1 MRKLRVRSCIIDGEA
16 VACGD
21 DGLSSF
27 DRLCYR
33 QNDAVVFMC
42 AFDLIELDGDDL
54 RRDPLAIRK
63 ATLANVLAAASP
75 GLRFTSASTTSPSLM
90 A

>member
-1 MRKLRVRSCIIDGEA
+1 MRRRRPLIV
-16 VACGD
+16 
-21 DGLSSF
+21 

-33 QNDAVVFMC
+33 QNDAIVFMC
-42 AFDLIELDGDDL
+42 AFELIELDGDDL

-75 GLRFTSASTTSPSLM
+75 GLRFTSASLELLFCCN

>member
-1 MRKLRVRSCIIDGEA
+1 MAKLSVRSCIIDGEA

-27 DRLCYR
+27 DRIRYR
-33 QNDAVVFMC
+33 RNDESVFMW

-54 RRDPLAIRK
+54 RLDPFEARK
-63 ATLANVLAAASP
+63 DTCAVLARAAP
-75 GLRFTSASTTSPSLM
+75 ACG
-90 A
+90 

>member
-33 QNDAVVFMC
+33 QNDAIVFMC

-54 RRDPLAIRK
+54 RRDPLAIQR
-63 ATLANVLAAASP
+63 AGGSIAGPAVHIRAGFGAS
-75 GLRFTSASTTSPSLM
+75 RSSISRSQ
-90 A
+90 